1 MAADVATEQRVLA
14 ARDRQFAGVVGYVG
28 RQAVDVGVT
37 TERSVD
43 ARRGV
48 AVPQAQFPLVVT
60 QIGRV
65 QLADEELLRGMGGY
79 VPILHHLDAPVVVAP
94 LLKIPCC
101 WYGERARGRADS
113 GVLGPTLNVMN
124 HTCIE
129 VRGVRQLEDD
139 LVVADARCV
148 PLEHRSRVP
157 SQVVTAVHPDTLTVE
172 R

>member
-65 QLADEELLRGMGGY
+65 QLADEELLRGMGGD

-94 LLKIPCC
+94 LLKIP
-101 WYGERARGRADS
+101 
-113 GVLGPTLNVMN
+113 
-124 HTCIE
+124 
-129 VRGVRQLEDD
+129 
-139 LVVADARCV
+139 
-148 PLEHRSRVP
+148 
-157 SQVVTAVHPDTLTVE
+157 
-172 R
+172 